1 MYKRNTVIQFDIQHG
16 KEDGMETTTSM
27 ATRVPKDVMER
38 YTKLAQGTGR
48 PRSYYVNEALAT
60 SIDRL
65 EWEYGIL
72 KKAEDLRA
80 GRAKTYTPDEVRELC
95 GLDS

>member
-1 MYKRNTVIQFDIQHG
+1 
-16 KEDGMETTTSM
+16 METTTSM
-27 ATRVPKDVMER
+27 ATRVPKDIMER
-38 YTKLAQGTGR
+38 YTQLAQGTGR

-72 KKAEDLRA
+72 KDVEDYRRGKLE
-80 GRAKTYTPDEVRELC
+80 TYSLDEVRKHC
-95 GLDS
+95 GLDD